1 MGRMIIKPA
10 KWHTSR
16 PFWTDEGADIVET
29 AMIDP
34 ETDRAEYRET
44 EGQSEGQ
51 SDGQSDGQEGS
62 SMGRRAV
69 RWAGGQFDGADEAK
83 NNPDGAE

>member
-1 MGRMIIKPA
+1 MGKMIIKPA

-16 PFWTDEGADIVET
+16 PFWTDEGSDIVET

-51 SDGQSDGQEGS
+51 SEGQEGS

-69 RWAGGQFDGADEAK
+69 RCAGGQFDGADEAK
-83 NNPDGAE
+83 NNPDVVE

>member
-1 MGRMIIKPA
+1 MIIKPA

-44 EGQSEGQ
+44 EGHEGKRAR
-51 SDGQSDGQEGS
+51 GQSDGQEGS
-62 SMGRRAV
+62 PMGSRA
-69 RWAGGQFDGADEAK
+69 AGADEPDGADEAK

>member
-51 SDGQSDGQEGS
+51 YDGQEGS
-62 SMGRRAV
+62 TMGRRGYCDAETD
-69 RWAGGQFDGADEAK
+69 GQQDIIVK
-83 NNPDGAE
+83 RK